1 MTEEKKQISPIQFKP
16 SRELDERLDRLAK
29 KADLSKAQLV
39 SNIITEVSKDLEM
52 CEKVGVYQFG
62 VLLRNMSE
70 NLSEWAER
78 IRMKKVDPL

>member
-1 MTEEKKQISPIQFKP
+1 MNEQEKQISPIQFKP

-39 SNIITEVSKDLEM
+39 SNIVNEVSKDLEM

-70 NLSEWAER
+70 ALSEWSEK
-78 IRMKKVDPL
+78 IKMKKVDPL

>member
-1 MTEEKKQISPIQFKP
+1 MSEKKKPISPIQFKP

-29 KADLSKAQLV
+29 KADLTKAQLV
-39 SNIITEVSKDLEM
+39 SNIVNEVSKDLEM

-70 NLSEWAER
+70 ALSEWSEK
-78 IRMKKVDPL
+78 IKMKKVDPL

>member
-1 MTEEKKQISPIQFKP
+1 MDEQEKPISPIQFKP

-39 SNIITEVSKDLEM
+39 SNIVNEVSKDLEM

-70 NLSEWAER
+70 ALSEWSKT
-78 IRMKKVDPL
+78 IKMKKVDPI